1 MIYLSEWAKYLL
13 EKYFDPCGLKEL
25 LIEELENELPRQLAK
40 VTGRTEN
47 YWRNILSKPG
57 FKMVDAGLEFA
68 VELAK
73 DRSEKF
79 DKSFCEYLSNM
90 VLKGSIVKYIVN
102 YIKVFYS
109 ASSKPPKWLL
119 PEEPSS

>member
-1 MIYLSEWAKYLL
+1 MIYLSGWAKYLL
-13 EKYFDPCGLKEL
+13 EKYFDPCGLREL
-25 LIEELENELPRQLAK
+25 LIEELENEFPRQLAK

-79 DKSFCEYLSNM
+79 DKSFCEYLPNM
-90 VLKGSIVKYIVN
+90 VLKGSIVKYIVEMV
-102 YIKVFYS
+102 KMTTT
-109 ASSKPPKWLL
+109 
-119 PEEPSS
+119 